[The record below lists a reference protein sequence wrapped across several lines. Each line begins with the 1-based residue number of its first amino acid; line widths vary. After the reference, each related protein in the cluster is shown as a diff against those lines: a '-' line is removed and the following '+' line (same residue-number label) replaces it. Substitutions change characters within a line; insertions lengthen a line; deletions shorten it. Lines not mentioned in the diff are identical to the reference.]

1 MIKSQTID
9 AVINQVTNSPSSIFT
24 KEDILKLIEGM
35 NYGIEREKEVLVE
48 QEVEAAIKAAGKQTL
63 ALTEDQVKGLIESI
77 EQEIENNIQRM
88 DKEDI
93 VDFDSA
99 EFSLEYNN
107 TVRLDDIE
115 VNTDRI
121 VDQVLK
127 NMEKQIIGYLDYI
140 ALPVKTVAVEE

>member
-35 NYGIEREKEVLVE
+35 NYGIEREKEILVE
-48 QEVEAAIKAAGKQTL
+48 EEVEAVIKAAGSQAL
-63 ALTEDQVKGLIESI
+63 ALTEDQVRGLTEAI
-77 EQEIENNIQRM
+77 EQEIETSIQRI
-88 DKEDI
+88 DTDDI
-93 VDFDSA
+93 VDFDTA
-99 EFSLEYNN
+99 TFGIEYNN
-107 TVRLDDIE
+107 TLRLDDIE

-127 NMEKQIIGYLDYI
+127 NIEKQIIGYLDCI
-140 ALPVKTVAVEE
+140 ALPVKTVVVEE

>member
-48 QEVEAAIKAAGKQTL
+48 QEVEAAIKAAGKQSL
-63 ALTEDQVKGLIESI
+63 ALTEDQVRGLTEAI
-77 EQEIENNIQRM
+77 EQEIENNIQRL
-88 DKEDI
+88 DKDDI

-115 VNTDRI
+115 VNTNRI

-127 NMEKQIIGYLDYI
+127 NMEKQIIGYLDFI
-140 ALPVKTVAVEE
+140 ALPVKTVVVEE

>member
-48 QEVEAAIKAAGKQTL
+48 QEVEAAIKAAGKQSL
-63 ALTEDQVKGLIESI
+63 ALTEDQVRGLTEAI
-77 EQEIENNIQRM
+77 EQEIETSIQRL
-88 DKEDI
+88 DKDDI

-115 VNTDRI
+115 VNTNRI

-127 NMEKQIIGYLDYI
+127 NMEKQIIGYLDFI
-140 ALPVKTVAVEE
+140 ALPVKTVVVEE

>member
-35 NYGIEREKEVLVE
+35 NYGIEREKEVLAA
-48 QEVEAAIKAAGKQTL
+48 EAKPL
-63 ALTEDQVKGLIESI
+63 SLTEEQIKGLTEAI
-77 EQEIENNIQRM
+77 EQEIETSIQRL
-88 DKEDI
+88 DKDDI

-115 VNTDRI
+115 VNTNRI

-127 NMEKQIIGYLDYI
+127 NMEKQIIGYLDFI
-140 ALPVKTVAVEE
+140 ALPVKTVVVEE

>member
-24 KEDILKLIEGM
+24 KEDVLKLIEGM

-48 QEVEAAIKAAGKQTL
+48 EEVEAVIKAAGKQTL

-77 EQEIENNIQRM
+77 EQEIETSIQRL

-93 VDFDSA
+93 VDFDTA

-127 NMEKQIIGYLDYI
+127 NMEKQIISYLDYI
-140 ALPVKTVAVEE
+140 TLPVKTVVVEE